1 MVVAQLGAVVEQQ
14 VASKLGVV
22 EVELSQLR
30 TELERTSNYISHAD
44 VEGAAEA
51 LRWQLAVHED
61 LYSREVE
68 ELRDLLT
75 SSQQGGRGGDSSG
88 PSSSSVPAV
97 APAMGV
103 SAIDSVV
110 FDDIAELR
118 GEAAAVSPHVSHGHR
133 RVFQTLSLSL
143 VQTFLSPRVLYRFDS
158 LMCDDGCFRD
168 RFVRLSQR
176 RKVSSLR

>member
-1 MVVAQLGAVVEQQ
+1 MIVAQLGAVVDQQ
-14 VASKLGVV
+14 VASKLGLV

-97 APAMGV
+97 APAVQGGFNPVGV
-103 SAIDSVV
+103 SAIDSVA

-118 GEAAAVSPHVSHGHR
+118 GEAAAVSPHVSHGHG
-133 RVFQTLSLSL
+133 RVFQTHSLSL
-143 VQTFLSPRVLYRFDS
+143 LSRLFYLRVCCIALTRS
-158 LMCDDGCFRD
+158 CVMAV
-168 RFVRLSQR
+168 FVTGS
-176 RKVSSLR
+176 